1 MKILRE
7 GADSDD
13 VGVRVHDMSFLISK
27 VLHYPFLP
35 SFPSPAPF
43 FPLIFSYVVAGQ
55 AVVGTGF

>member
-35 SFPSPAPF
+35 SYPSPAPF

-55 AVVGTGF
+55 AVV